1 MVDSSAELVNR
12 SNRHIRFSNF
22 RATMNTANAENANAM
37 IPLKWISCIGTAGA
51 QITNKLGSIWRGVAS
66 QPLRTL
72 S

>member
-37 IPLKWISCIGTAGA
+37 IPLK
-51 QITNKLGSIWRGVAS
+51 
-66 QPLRTL
+66 
-72 S
+72 